1 MTPLVGIYRGGGGG
15 SPGTRNGGRLGSD
28 GGEEAADEDR
38 GVEAH
43 PKPVVAPPEV
53 AHGLP
58 AT

>member
-1 MTPLVGIYRGGGGG
+1 MTPLVRIYRGGGGG
-15 SPGTRNGGRLGSD
+15 SPGTRDVGRLGCD

-53 AHGLP
+53 AHGLL